1 MEKKMMD
8 INNPEALRQIAKL
21 INQRPGRMT
30 QLASLLNSSATI
42 SKDYGD
48 GTPVTTTEIG
58 LLVYIANNPGSTNT
72 LLAEQFGRSKGAISQ
87 LVKKLEEKEYIIRE
101 NNPSDSKSSY
111 FYPSLKGLKLIQ
123 KINETEFDDRNG
135 ILMRMLEM
143 CSLEDI
149 QTFYRMV
156 DVYIVI
162 LIAQHREMTNGSE
175 PDGSET
181 EISR

>member
-1 MEKKMMD
+1 MEKKFAD
-8 INNPEALRQIAKL
+8 LNNPDALQKIAKL

-48 GTPVTTTEIG
+48 GTPVTSTEIG
-58 LLVYIANNPGSTNT
+58 LLVFISNNPGVTNT

-87 LVKKLEEKEYIIRE
+87 LVKKLEEKDYIVRE

-123 KINETEFDDRNG
+123 KINESEFEDRNG

-156 DVYIVI
+156 DVYIII
-162 LIAQHREMTNGSE
+162 LIAQHQDLLSAANSNKNDAEA
-175 PDGSET
+175 D
-181 EISR
+181 